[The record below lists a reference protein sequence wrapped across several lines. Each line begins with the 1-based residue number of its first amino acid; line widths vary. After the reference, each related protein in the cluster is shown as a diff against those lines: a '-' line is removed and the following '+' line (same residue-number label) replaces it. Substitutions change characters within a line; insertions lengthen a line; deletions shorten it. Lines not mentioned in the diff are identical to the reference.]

1 MSSHEETQLPVTQS
15 RNAFHALLDLLR
27 ELDARFL
34 GPEWGTERP
43 ADVAAG
49 HRYVLHVLSQALDL
63 VFEADPERPVFRR
76 NVSPRMKVLGD
87 CSDAIF
93 HRAGIRSD
101 RSYRVRGNT
110 AGAVFVSI
118 SQYAGSTAGPMRV
131 TRSIDDT
138 ELGIGPDGSFDI
150 VLGPTERP
158 GRWFKIDPEVDS
170 LSIRH
175 YFEEDHPVAADPA
188 KVIPLA
194 IEPLDPPGP
203 RPAADDAS
211 IAASIDRVAS
221 YVRGITLGQPPYMQ
235 AGRVPSWVST
245 VPNQF
250 NQPEPPGQDVGWAN
264 LAAVYAQAP
273 YALKP
278 DEALVIE
285 GRFPKCRCANVNL
298 WNRYMQTYDYVTRT
312 VSLNRKQTKLEPDG
326 SFRMV
331 VAHRDPGVPNWLDTE
346 GRPDGIIFWRFLL
359 TEGPVAPLK
368 TRVVPLSELTS
379 R

>member
-1 MSSHEETQLPVTQS
+1 MSSHERTHLTTTQS
-15 RNAFHALLDLLR
+15 RNAFHELLDLLH
-27 ELDARFL
+27 EVDARFL
-34 GPEWGTERP
+34 GPEWNTERAEDI
-43 ADVAAG
+43 ADG
-49 HRYVLHVLSQALDL
+49 HRYVLHVLFQALDFL
-63 VFEADPERPVFRR
+63 FEGDPERPVFRR
-76 NVSPRMKVLGD
+76 NQSPNMKVLGD

-93 HRAGIRSD
+93 HRVCIRPD
-101 RSYRVRGNT
+101 RTYRIRGNM

-118 SQYAGSTAGPMRV
+118 SQYAGTTAGPMRV
-131 TRSIDDT
+131 TGSIDDT

-150 VLGPTERP
+150 IVGPTERP
-158 GRWFKIDPEVDS
+158 GRWFKLEPEVDS

-175 YFEEDHPVAADPA
+175 YFEEDHSVAADPT
-188 KVIPLA
+188 KVIPLT
-194 IEPLDPPGP
+194 IEPLNPPGP
-203 RPAADDAS
+203 RPAPADTS
-211 IAASIDRVAS
+211 IAAGIRRVAS
-221 YVRGITLGQPPYMQ
+221 YVRGITLGQPPFMQ

-250 NQPEPPGQDVGWAN
+250 NPPEPPRQDIGWAN

-312 VSLNRKQTKLEPDG
+312 VSLNRKQTTLEPDG

-331 VAHRDPGVPNWLDTE
+331 VAHRNPGAPNWLDTE

-359 TEGPVAPLK
+359 AEEPVTPLR
-368 TRVVPLSELTS
+368 TQVVPLAEL
-379 R
+379 RKR